1 MKFSAAMLCF
11 AAEALALTV
20 FERDA
25 SAVTGVLD
33 NVKSEVQKLDTA
45 VKSGGNDP
53 QALLKA
59 SNSLI
64 QAIKSGKTKVDGMSE
79 LSLTDAVTLTTPVQ
93 DLTKISQNL
102 VEDLKSI
109 RGNLEKQGLCQV
121 VRTQTTDINDQSQSL
136 IKAVVSKVPE
146 DAREIANQLSA
157 GLVKVLKQ
165 SQDDFSEQNCKN
177 SNGAAPASS
186 SAPAASSAPASSS
199 GPATSANPTST
210 STSAP
215 TSASAPAS
223 SAAPT
228 ATTSC
233 TTGSGPV
240 GTGTVTGTGGLPV
253 GPTGTSSPPV
263 TAGAAAFAP
272 AGALVLAVAALV
284 M

>member
-33 NVKSEVQKLDTA
+33 NIKSEVQKLDTV

-53 QALLKA
+53 DTLLKA

-64 QAIKSGKTKVDGMSE
+64 QAIKSGKAKVDGLSD
-79 LSLTDAVTLTTPVQ
+79 LSLTDSLTLPPPVQ
-93 DLTKISQNL
+93 DLTKASQSL

-121 VRTQTTDINDQSQSL
+121 VRTQTKDINDQSQGL

-146 DAREIANQLSA
+146 DARDIANSLSA
-157 GLVKVLKQ
+157 ELVKVLKQ

-177 SNGAAPASS
+177 SNSASGGKPAS
-186 SAPAASSAPASSS
+186 SAPAADH
-199 GPATSANPTST
+199 NPTSAP
-210 STSAP
+210 SSASAP
-215 TSASAPAS
+215 ASAPAS

-228 ATTSC
+228 TATTC
-233 TTGSGPV
+233 TTTATTTTGSGPI
-240 GTGTVTGTGGLPV
+240 GTGTGGLPV
-253 GPTGTSSPPV
+253 GPTSTNSPPV
-263 TAGAAAFAP
+263 SAGAAAFAP

>member
-11 AAEALALTV
+11 AAEALALSV

-53 QALLKA
+53 DALLKA

-64 QAIKSGKTKVDGMSE
+64 QALKSGKTKVDGLSE
-79 LSLTDAVTLTTPVQ
+79 LALTDAVTLTTPVQ
-93 DLTKISQNL
+93 DLTKVSQTL

-109 RGNLEKQGLCQV
+109 RGNLEKQGLCEV
-121 VRTQTTDINDQSQSL
+121 VRTQTTSINDQSQNL

-146 DAREIANQLSA
+146 EARDIANQLSA

-177 SNGAAPASS
+177 SGGAKPPGGGSSGSSSAAPASS
-186 SAPAASSAPASSS
+186 GPAS
-199 GPATSANPTST
+199 TT
-210 STSAP
+210 
-215 TSASAPAS
+215 ASAPAS
-223 SAAPT
+223 SGAPT
-228 ATTSC
+228 TTAAATTTTC
-233 TTGSGPV
+233 TTGSAH
-240 GTGTVTGTGGLPV
+240 TGTGTGGLPV

-263 TAGAAAFAP
+263 TAGAASFAP
-272 AGALVLAVAALV
+272 AGALALAVAALV